1 MKISKILILGFGSVG
16 QGLIPVLTRE
26 LGITTQDIQ
35 VLTADH
41 RGQWLA
47 DKLSI
52 SHRVERITVENYTT
66 LLADYSDVDLVINV
80 TVDVSSKDVMTWCQN
95 NGIMYLDTCVEPW
108 QGGYRDANVLNTTNF
123 FLRENILKV
132 HQEGLP
138 TSVIAHGAN
147 PGLVTHFV
155 KRGLVRLAQQ
165 RNLDHTKLSWAQLSE
180 RLGVRVVQIAEVDTQ
195 EADLSFDSEKFYNT
209 WSVDGFL
216 SELQQRAEISW
227 GTHEIDQPRDSI
239 MQNARGTRS
248 LILGS
253 RSLDTR
259 VRSWNPEFGEVSA
272 TVVTHHET
280 LSIAEMLTGSEYQPT
295 VYYAYTPCPLARK
308 SLEVM
313 RARDIDYQDADKILL
328 TDQIHSGRDDLGVL
342 FYMDDGS
349 IYWTGSSLD
358 IKDARNKISFNTAT
372 TLQVTSSIAGA
383 ITWMQEHP
391 TQGVVEAE
399 DLDYEQVA
407 NISLSYLGDT
417 LDVHQ
422 HLGFTSLQ
430 FSEFTERNT

>member
-35 VLTADH
+35 ILTADD
-41 RGQWLA
+41 RGQWMA
-47 DKLSI
+47 DALSI
-52 SHRVERITVENYTT
+52 PHRVERITAENYAS
-66 LLADYSDVDLVINV
+66 LLADYPDVDLVINV
-80 TVDVSSKDVMTWCQN
+80 TVDVSSQDIMTWCQD

-108 QGGYRDANVLNTTNF
+108 QGGYQDPNVLHTTNF
-123 FLRENILKV
+123 FLRESVLQL
-132 HQEGLP
+132 HREGLP
-138 TSVIAHGAN
+138 TAVVAHGAN

-155 KRGLVRLAQQ
+155 KRGLIRLAQQ

-180 RLGVRVVQIAEVDTQ
+180 RLGVRVIQIAEVDTQ
-195 EADLSFDSEKFYNT
+195 EANLPFDPKKFYNT

-227 GTHEIDQPRDSI
+227 GTHETEPPLGSI
-239 MQNARGTRS
+239 MQCARGTRS
-248 LILGS
+248 LVLGS

-280 LSIAEMLTGSEYQPT
+280 LSIAEMLTGINYQPT

-313 RARDIDYQDADKILL
+313 RVQDIDYQDTDKILL